1 MRDPHAD
8 QLTVPLPPFGD
19 SADRATPLLP
29 GDAPPA
35 PAPLPFI
42 TAAPPSIVAPPA
54 DAELL
59 YQHRRRVALVQ
70 AEPTSP
76 AEPAPT
82 APRSS
87 MRASV
92 LLVVAVAAALA
103 GLVVGLSVTVAFR
116 PRESTPATIER
127 EPTPAHAGELGAL
140 PETATTAATAV
151 PASDPPPPPAPAAS
165 TSPSAAPPPTHARAF
180 HPRPA
185 PTAKPATEHSAE
197 PAEPPASPPPPR
209 RARISFPWGDGEDAF
224 IATVPD
230 GVTDL
235 QHWGEAE
242 ARRRR
247 PELGGGTSVLPLRS
261 ARKIKVELLPAVQI
275 LE

>member
-19 SADRATPLLP
+19 SVDRATPLLP

-35 PAPLPFI
+35 PAPLPFV

-54 DAELL
+54 GAELL
-59 YQHRRRVALVQ
+59 HQHRRRAALVQ

-76 AEPAPT
+76 AAEPART

-87 MRASV
+87 MRARV
-92 LLVVAVAAALA
+92 WFVAMAAAFA
-103 GLVVGLSVTVAFR
+103 GLVVGLSVTRAFR

-127 EPTPAHAGELGAL
+127 EPTPAHTGELDAL
-140 PETATTAATAV
+140 PEAATTAATAV
-151 PASDPPPPPAPAAS
+151 PASDPPPPPTPAAS

-185 PTAKPATEHSAE
+185 PTATPSAEPSPE
-197 PAEPPASPPPPR
+197 PAEPSAPPPPQR

-224 IATVPD
+224 VATVPD

-247 PELGGGTSVLPLRS
+247 PELGGGASVLPLRS
-261 ARKIKVELLPAVQI
+261 ARKIKVEFLPAVQI